1 MADPRSY
8 LPTSV
13 SETAIYALLESLSI
27 PIPASIN
34 LLPTSAAYHIIYKLS
49 YYTPIQTSL
58 LNCTPNSSP
67 TILILRIAGL
77 HFPTIK
83 TRNECAILKWLSTH
97 THIPVPEVLYY
108 DSTHHNELGYEY
120 MIMSMVAGRSFETVR
135 EELPKEEY
143 EDHVEGFLDQIVDI
157 ISELGSHT
165 WQHIGGLQEM
175 TGSSNDDINGSTIVS
190 GPVVDETMW
199 QVPEMDL
206 LWAGKENFQSLN
218 VTGPFQS
225 YVSFV
230 TAQAEKYIYAIE
242 RHEALSSMRELIP
255 RIKVFIAVMEKHNEE
270 LNNTRLVLA
279 HRDLHFGNI
288 MYDVPT
294 KQITAILD
302 WEFACVVPAPRWDPV
317 RAFLWNCVDNVEKIG
332 LWERV
337 EKKCRQRGVRFFED
351 VEYRGTRQEH
361 MQLAMNRLRAIVE
374 LLPRGQ
380 IDRPVEMW
388 REEMLGH
395 MDAVCVD

>member
-1 MADPRSY
+1 
-8 LPTSV
+8 
-13 SETAIYALLESLSI
+13 
-27 PIPASIN
+27 
-34 LLPTSAAYHIIYKLS
+34 
-49 YYTPIQTSL
+49 
-58 LNCTPNSSP
+58 
-67 TILILRIAGL
+67 
-77 HFPTIK
+77 
-83 TRNECAILKWLSTH
+83 
-97 THIPVPEVLYY
+97 
-108 DSTHHNELGYEY
+108 
-120 MIMSMVAGRSFETVR
+120 
-135 EELPKEEY
+135 
-143 EDHVEGFLDQIVDI
+143 
-157 ISELGSHT
+157 
-165 WQHIGGLQEM
+165 
-175 TGSSNDDINGSTIVS
+175 
-190 GPVVDETMW
+190 
-199 QVPEMDL
+199 
-206 LWAGKENFQSLN
+206 
-218 VTGPFQS
+218 
-225 YVSFV
+225 
-230 TAQAEKYIYAIE
+230 
-242 RHEALSSMRELIP
+242 
-255 RIKVFIAVMEKHNEE
+255 
-270 LNNTRLVLA
+270 
-279 HRDLHFGNI
+279 